1 MYYEVYADVLFV
13 KNFWMD
19 FLLLL
24 VTAWA
29 VRIPLRLR
37 RILLAAVL
45 GGAGSCVLTVMSAK
59 LNGAGYFLGTLM
71 LAAVMTWAAYPGRR
85 YLGERILSV
94 YLEGLL
100 LGGMVQYLEQFHRL
114 AGIWFLGLGTMA
126 ALLVL
131 AGEAYRK
138 YRRHKAALTCK
149 VMIKHGQSRVQLEAL
164 YDTGNSLRDPVSG
177 RPVSILEKK
186 LLQMILRQSGR
197 ENLPRVIPYRTISQE
212 GILEAY
218 TLEEMEVECPD
229 GIRILKKPLV
239 ACMPGETGRYQMI
252 LHRDL
257 LSS

>member
-29 VRIPLRLR
+29 GRIPIRLR
-37 RILLAAVL
+37 RILMAAVL

-177 RPVSILEKK
+177 RPVSILEKN

-212 GILEAY
+212 GLLEAY

-229 GIRILKKPLV
+229 GIRLLKKPLV